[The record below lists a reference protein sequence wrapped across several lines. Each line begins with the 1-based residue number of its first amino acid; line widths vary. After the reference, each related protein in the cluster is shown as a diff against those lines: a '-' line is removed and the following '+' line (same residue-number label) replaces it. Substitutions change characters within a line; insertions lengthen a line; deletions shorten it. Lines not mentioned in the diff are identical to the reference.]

1 MGALKILIISTHSP
15 RVGRTIL
22 VSLALAKM
30 THFNSLAPCG
40 ANRIVIDRYI
50 DRSAISTHSPRV
62 GRTPKR
68 SIAFCMDIYFNS
80 LAPCGANRKRR
91 ANWKTYTEFQ
101 LTRPVWGEPLPEMDP
116 TLNDDISTHSP
127 RVGRTPGRG

>member
-62 GRTPKR
+62 GRTLQP
-68 SIAFCMDIYFNS
+68 
-80 LAPCGANRKRR
+80 
-91 ANWKTYTEFQ
+91 
-101 LTRPVWGEPLPEMDP
+101 
-116 TLNDDISTHSP
+116 
-127 RVGRTPGRG
+127 